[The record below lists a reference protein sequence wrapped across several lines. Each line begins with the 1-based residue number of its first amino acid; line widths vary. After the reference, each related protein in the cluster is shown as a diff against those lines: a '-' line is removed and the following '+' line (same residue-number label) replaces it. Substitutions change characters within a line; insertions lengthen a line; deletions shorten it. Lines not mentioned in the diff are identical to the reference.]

1 MTDRKL
7 IIILYGLLILML
19 YIIYNDLLLFTK
31 DGMEDTA
38 EKAVRDAISKSGYE
52 DLELRRISEYHCPRD
67 WNQDDKEVLTLHCS
81 ASALFTDGTSAE
93 VFIEQ
98 KEFRKLH
105 VRRGRGKEYMRPY
118 RIFFSVTI
126 QELGPDCQGE
136 ASISRIINI

>member
-93 VFIEQ
+93 VSIEQ
-98 KEFRKLH
+98 KEFRKPH
-105 VRRGRGKEYMRPY
+105 ADRSGREYMRPY
-118 RIFFSVTI
+118 RIIFSVTI